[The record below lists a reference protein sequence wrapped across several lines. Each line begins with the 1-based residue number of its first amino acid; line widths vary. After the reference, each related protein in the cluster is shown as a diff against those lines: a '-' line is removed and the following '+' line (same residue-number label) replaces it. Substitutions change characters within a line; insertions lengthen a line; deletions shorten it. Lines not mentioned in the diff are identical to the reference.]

1 MAKRVLTL
9 SVASDNYTYCII
21 SGNNAVVI
29 DAASDKAV
37 LAIIKREGFFLD
49 AIVSTHHHPDHV
61 GGNSALKARTGCTII
76 GGDNRIP
83 GIDRL
88 VGDREIIAVGAISL
102 QVIAAPGHTRG
113 SIMLYEP
120 DCGALFT
127 GDTLFY
133 AGCGRLLEGNASELY
148 ESIEKVK
155 KYPSETTLY
164 CGHNYTLNNLEFA
177 HVVEPANKHIAD
189 RLDAQR
195 AAAFP
200 GTDVEQQQTAVTL
213 AEELATNP
221 FLRVNEKEVRRYTG
235 LPKEPADKVFAALRR
250 GKDRF

>member
-9 SVASDNYTYCII
+9 SVAPDSYTYCII

-61 GGNSALKARTGCTII
+61 GGNSVLKARTGCTVI

-83 GIDRL
+83 AIDRL
-88 VGDREIIAVGAISL
+88 VGDREIIAVGGISL

-133 AGCGRLLEGNASELY
+133 GGCGRLLEGDAGELY

-155 KYPSETTLY
+155 KYPRETKLY
-164 CGHNYTLNNLEFA
+164 CGHNYTVNNLEFA

-195 AAAFP
+195 LAALP
-200 GTDVEQQQTAVTL
+200 GTDVEQAAVTL
-213 AEELATNP
+213 DQELATNP
-221 FLRVNEKEVRRYTG
+221 FLRVNEKAVRRYTG
-235 LPKEPADKVFAALRR
+235 LPTEPAARVFAALRR
-250 GKDRF
+250 EKDRF